1 MLKGLYLINTN
12 IYNKKAHTI
21 QISKT
26 IEAINKTGTAKVILV
41 APNYSNR
48 LNLDWFYDYYGI
60 SRKFD
65 IRLIF
70 NFWRKNGT
78 ILSFILFDF
87 TAIFYVFY
95 AKFFKKADFIYF
107 RSEYFLPLAV
117 AAKILSLPYY
127 YEIHRKGLNRIEEK
141 IKIFLAKNATGLVV
155 ITNRL
160 KDYYQ
165 KINENIITAYDSV
178 DIGRFGADIA
188 KEEARKTLNLEKE
201 KMIFTYCGSIRKGK
215 GVETILEAALK
226 FPDCGF
232 YLVGRVNPLFVY
244 IAEKYKSDN
253 IHFVGEVPNTKVPF
267 YLKASDLLIL
277 PHLSNL
283 RSQSPMK
290 LFEYMASGGVILSS
304 DLENIR
310 EILSDKDALFFKAG
324 DTEDFCSKIRK
335 FKENPFF
342 YSPMGQNAKDKAR
355 NFTWEKRGEKISA
368 LITKQND
375 KF

>member
-1 MLKGLYLINTN
+1 MLRGLYLINTN

-26 IEAINKTGTAKVILV
+26 IEAINKTGMAKIILV

-60 SRKFD
+60 SQKFD
-65 IRLIF
+65 VRLIF
-70 NFWRKNGT
+70 NFWRENGT

-87 TAIFYVFY
+87 AAIFYVFY
-95 AKFFKKADFIYF
+95 AKFIKKTDFIYF

-117 AAKILSLPYY
+117 TAKILSLPYY
-127 YEIHRKGLNRIEEK
+127 YEIHRRGLNRIEEK
-141 IKIFLAKNATGLVV
+141 IKNFLAKNAAGLVV
-155 ITNRL
+155 ITNSL

-178 DIGRFGADIA
+178 DLGRFGTDIA
-188 KEEARKTLNLEKE
+188 KEEARKVLNLEKE
-201 KMIFTYCGSIRKGK
+201 KMIFSYCGSIRKGK
-215 GVETILEAALK
+215 GIETILEAALN

-232 YLVGRVNPLFVY
+232 YLVGRVNPLFAHIV
-244 IAEKYKSDN
+244 ERYKSKN
-253 IHFVGEVPNTKVPF
+253 IHFVGEVSNTKVPF
-267 YLKASDLLIL
+267 YLKASDLIIL

-310 EILSDKDALFFKAG
+310 EILSDKDVLFFKAG

-335 FKENPFF
+335 FKENPSF
-342 YSPMGQNAKDKAR
+342 YSSMGQNAKDKAR

-368 LITKQND
+368 LIEKQNNE
-375 KF
+375 